1 MISFANRQSLYIIQD
16 AFSDPKMRR
25 LFKKGMKCNTDA
37 TRGMERLT
45 KAKAD
50 GPTNIREA
58 RDVVR
63 GANAKRKAG
72 ASNKSTTSKSDRTPS
87 NDTFLHNKSSNHRG
101 YRNDL
106 IEFTPTPEKKK
117 EKVMSMQ
124 ERTRKRATRKS
135 FSPTATPRTLKIMDM
150 VQERVCKPDDVY
162 YNIVTD
168 MAPACSQEALGF
180 CVRRAERDIASS
192 KTG

>member
-117 EKVMSMQ
+117 EKVMSNVDARAHPQASNQ
-124 ERTRKRATRKS
+124 EILQSNRHTSHSQDHGHGSRAG
-135 FSPTATPRTLKIMDM
+135 
-150 VQERVCKPDDVY
+150 VQAR
-162 YNIVTD
+162 
-168 MAPACSQEALGF
+168 
-180 CVRRAERDIASS
+180 
-192 KTG
+192 